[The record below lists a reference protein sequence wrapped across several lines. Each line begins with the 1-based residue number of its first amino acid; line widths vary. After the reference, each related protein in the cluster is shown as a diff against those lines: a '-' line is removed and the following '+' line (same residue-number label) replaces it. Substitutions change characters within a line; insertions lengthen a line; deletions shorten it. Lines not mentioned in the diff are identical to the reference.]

1 MKSTAIIINTARGP
15 IMDNAA
21 LAELLKAEK
30 IAGAGID
37 VYETEPPLPE
47 NNPLLSAPNTIL
59 LPHVGYASKEAMQK
73 RFVIVKSNLY
83 SYLEGKQE
91 NVIL

>member
-47 NNPLLSAPNTIL
+47 NNPLKGSRRLKGTMARS
-59 LPHVGYASKEAMQK
+59 
-73 RFVIVKSNLY
+73 RF
-83 SYLEGKQE
+83 EGF
-91 NVIL
+91 